1 MYTSFYLFAEEK
13 TRPWRSDILPAE
25 LYIVGMIDI
34 SIRGE
39 KMKAQLETTQRDD
52 ANMETVDPKWKSL
65 YKAGGISALIA
76 GTLLLVEMIVYI
88 ITSAPSLTDAAG
100 WFSLF
105 HTNRF
110 VGLIDFGILELY
122 GLVLFVPMYLALYT
136 ALRRAS
142 ESYMSIAAM
151 LAFAG
156 IAANFATSKLFSLL
170 TLSDLYAAATTEIL
184 KSQFLAAGQATL
196 AVSALGGIS
205 GSVEGGIPLAV
216 AGLIIS
222 AIMVKSNMLGRAAG
236 YVGILANGI
245 GLVMYFNAA
254 AAPTTAG
261 SPFFA
266 AFFLLSVIWCILI
279 GRTLVWIGR

>member
-1 MYTSFYLFAEEK
+1 
-13 TRPWRSDILPAE
+13 
-25 LYIVGMIDI
+25 MIDI

-39 KMKAQLETTQRDD
+39 KMKAQLETTRRDD

-245 GLVMYFNAA
+245 GLAMYINAA
-254 AAPTTAG
+254 AGPAMAG